1 MASNRQ
7 RRVNAGNRYARILNE
22 EEEDD
27 EFYKTQYGGFSEE
40 KADDD
45 YLANEDDQDIVD
57 SDFSIDEND
66 EPVSDKETEEPR
78 KKRKKVVVT
87 RSYKEPSKQIKK
99 PQQTKHKLISQT
111 SKKKSILSAEFKK
124 SLRKST
130 NAKSAATQHRI
141 LVRNEAEKLKPKSI
155 KIDEKIPTQEEL
167 LKEAALTE
175 TENIKSLEKFRRM
188 ELEKKKVRPTKASS
202 FTGAIIRY
210 HSVSMPVVVND
221 LSQLWEQQQ
230 HDETEE
236 IKRTTRRSRLA
247 ANDSTKTINKN
258 RCERTFITFEND
270 INNKIFEEIFPPSEQ
285 KKHRKGTQICP
296 ITNLPAK
303 YFDPITQLPFNNI
316 MAFKILR
323 ESYYQMLEAK
333 ADQTD
338 SDVLAW
344 LQWRK
349 KSKMQI
355 KSIKSEK

>member
-27 EFYKTQYGGFSEE
+27 DFYKTQYGGFSEE

-45 YLANEDDQDIVD
+45 YLGNEDDQDIVD

-66 EPVSDKETEEPR
+66 EPVSDKETEEPKQR
-78 KKRKKVVVT
+78 RKKVLT

-99 PQQTKHKLISQT
+99 PPQAAKKKHISKST
-111 SKKKSILSAEFKK
+111 KKSISADFKK

-130 NAKSAATQHRI
+130 AAKSAATQHRI
-141 LVRNEAEKLKPKSI
+141 LVRNEAEKLKPKSV
-155 KIDEKIPTQEEL
+155 KVDEKIPTQDEL
-167 LKEAALTE
+167 LKEAELTE
-175 TENIKSLEKFRRM
+175 TENLKSLEKFRRM

-202 FTGAIIRY
+202 YTGAIIRY
-210 HSVSMPVVVND
+210 HSVSMPVMND
-221 LSQLWEQQQ
+221 FPQLWEQQ

-236 IKRTTRRSRLA
+236 MKRTTRRSKLA
-247 ANDSTKTINKN
+247 ANDAVKTVGKN

-270 INNKIFEEIFPPSEQ
+270 INNKIFEEIFPPAQ
-285 KKHRKGTQICP
+285 KKQRRGSQICP

-303 YFDPITQLPFNNI
+303 YFDPITKLPFNNI

-323 ESYYQMLEAK
+323 ESYYQMLEVK
-333 ADQTD
+333 ANQTD

-349 KSKMQI
+349 KSKTQI
-355 KSIKSEK
+355 KLIKTEQ

>member
-1 MASNRQ
+1 LYFR
-7 RRVNAGNRYARILNE
+7 G
-22 EEEDD
+22 
-27 EFYKTQYGGFSEE
+27 
-40 KADDD
+40 
-45 YLANEDDQDIVD
+45 NEDDLDIVD

-66 EPVSDKETEEPR
+66 EPVSDNKESEEPKR
-78 KKRKKVVVT
+78 RRKKVVT
-87 RSYKEPSKQIKK
+87 KSYKEPSKQIKK
-99 PQQTKHKLISQT
+99 PPQIKNKLVLKS
-111 SKKKSILSAEFKK
+111 SKKKSISSAEFKK

-141 LVRNEAEKLKPKSI
+141 LVRNEAEKLKPKSVR
-155 KIDEKIPTQEEL
+155 IDEKIPTQEEL

-175 TENIKSLEKFRRM
+175 TENIKSLEKFRKM
-188 ELEKKKVRPTKASS
+188 ELEKKKVRPTKAST

-210 HSVSMPVVVND
+210 HSVSMPVMSD
-221 LSQLWEQQQ
+221 YTQLWEQQQQQQ

-247 ANDSTKTINKN
+247 ANDAAKTTVGKS

-270 INNKIFEEIFPPSEQ
+270 INNKIFEEIFPPAQ
-285 KKHRKGTQICP
+285 KKQRKSSQMCP
-296 ITNLPAK
+296 ITKLPAK
-303 YFDPITQLPFNNI
+303 YFDPITQLPFSNI

-323 ESYYQMLEAK
+323 ESYYQMLEVK
-333 ADQTD
+333 ADQTN

-355 KSIKSEK
+355 KSIKSEQ